1 MPGPRLIGRPG
12 GAPLHDARVDP
23 QAMLGPLGDFLAY
36 CALIAVGSSPAR
48 SQSVSFL
55 IATVLYYLPYRR
67 AVTGKSGWSST
78 LWLQLAVVILTA
90 FALRSGVFALLTSRW
105 GWPGHAAMLLAV
117 ATTGAVL
124 RPGYAYC
131 ISSMA
136 RTVGSD
142 ATWRLR
148 ALGLVVF
155 ALALR
160 LIYSGQV
167 ELLPEETY
175 YWNYSRHLA
184 IGYLDHPPMVGWLI
198 SAGTA
203 VFGDTEFGVR
213 IGALFCGAVAS
224 FFLYRL
230 THNLFGE
237 ASALVALLLAQTLPF
252 FFLAGMLMTPDAP
265 LTAAWAA
272 ALYFLERALIG
283 GRSEAWWRAGLC
295 LGLGLLSKYTIGL
308 LGLSMFVFMLLD
320 SRSHRWFRRW
330 EPYGA
335 ALLALAVFSPVI
347 IWNYQND
354 WASFAFQTS
363 RRLADRPQFALHKL
377 IAGALVLLT
386 PTGLV
391 SATLLLV
398 RRTHVVE
405 GGDAS
410 VNKRGASVNKRDA
423 SVNKRDASVD
433 ERDASVDEA
442 RKWRLMQAAVGV
454 PLAVFAIFSLRHEV
468 KLDWT
473 GAPWVAAIPALAY
486 GIVHSAQAIQTGL
499 RAWIRAAWTPTLAGL
514 VLFYAGGL
522 YYLVL
527 GIPGVGY
534 SKHSELIPV
543 GWREFGARI
552 HQLADD
558 TEKASGN
565 APLIVGMDRYAIAS
579 ELAFYAPDRAKSVS
593 ETTSAHLF
601 GQVGLMYERWFPVDR
616 QGGRTLLLVAWDRGD
631 LAPERL
637 APNVE
642 RLGPIEEGLITRDN
656 RVIRHYYY
664 RLAVG
669 YRAIR
674 RPP

>member
-1 MPGPRLIGRPG
+1 MKWPATLPYVRRLIRKPG
-12 GAPLHDARVDP
+12 EIPLRNARIDAL
-23 QAMLGPLGDFLAY
+23 MLLGPLGDFLAY
-36 CALIAVGSSPAR
+36 CALIAAGASPAR
-48 SQSVSFL
+48 SQSISFL
-55 IATVLYYLPYRR
+55 IATALYYLPYRR
-67 AVTGKSGWSST
+67 AGARTSGRSST
-78 LWLQLAVVILTA
+78 LWLPLAVVIPTA

-105 GWPGHAAMLLAV
+105 SWPGHAAVLAAI

-124 RPGYAYC
+124 RPGYAYS
-131 ISSMA
+131 ISSTA
-136 RTVGSD
+136 RTVGSE
-142 ATWRLR
+142 ATWRLGGM
-148 ALGLVVF
+148 GLVVF
-155 ALALR
+155 AMALR

-184 IGYLDHPPMVGWLI
+184 FGYLDHPPMVGWLI

-213 IGALFCGAVAS
+213 IGALCCGAIAS

-230 THNLFGE
+230 TRNLFGE
-237 ASALVALLLAQTLPF
+237 ASAPVAVLLAQTLPF

-320 SRSHRWFRRW
+320 SRSRRWFRRW

-335 ALLALAVFSPVI
+335 ALLALAVFAPVI

-386 PTGLV
+386 PTGLA
-391 SATLLLV
+391 SAALLLL
-398 RRTHVVE
+398 RRMHATD
-405 GGDAS
+405 GRDALADE
-410 VNKRGASVNKRDA
+410 RGASA
-423 SVNKRDASVD
+423 
-433 ERDASVDEA
+433 DEA
-442 RKWRLMQAAVGV
+442 RKWRFLQVAVGV
-454 PLAVFAIFSLRHEV
+454 PLTVFGLFSLRHEV

-473 GAPWVAAIPALAY
+473 GAPWVAAVPALAY
-486 GIVHSAQAIQTGL
+486 GIAHSAQAVQTGL
-499 RAWIRAAWTPTLAGL
+499 RAWIRAAWAPTLAAL
-514 VLFYAGGL
+514 MLFYAAGL
-522 YYLVL
+522 YYLAL

-543 GWREFGARI
+543 GWQEFGARI
-552 HQLADD
+552 RQLADD

-601 GQVGLMYERWFPVDR
+601 GQVGLMYERWFPVNR
-616 QGGRTLLLVAWDRGD
+616 QEGRTLLLVAWDQGD
-631 LAPERL
+631 LASERL
-637 APNVE
+637 AASVD
-642 RLGPIEEGLITRDN
+642 RLGPIEEGVIMRDN

-664 RLAVG
+664 RLADG
-669 YRAIR
+669 YRGIR
-674 RPP
+674 ESQ

>member
-1 MPGPRLIGRPG
+1 MKWLATLPYVRWLIGRPG
-12 GAPLHDARVDP
+12 GVPLRDTRIDP
-23 QAMLGPLGDFLAY
+23 LGLLGPLGDFLAY
-36 CALIAVGSSPAR
+36 CALVAAGSAPAR
-48 SQSVSFL
+48 SQGVSFL
-55 IATVLYYLPYRR
+55 IAAALYYLPYRR
-67 AVTGKSGWSST
+67 AGTSGRSSG
-78 LWLQLAVVILTA
+78 LLPQLALVILTT
-90 FALRSGVFALLTSRW
+90 FVLRSGVFALLTSRW
-105 GWPGHAAMLLAV
+105 GWPGHAAMLLV
-117 ATTGAVL
+117 VVTTGAAL
-124 RPGYAYC
+124 RSGYAYC
-131 ISSMA
+131 ISAMA
-136 RTVGSD
+136 RSSGND
-142 ATWRLR
+142 ATWRL
-148 ALGLVVF
+148 AAPGLVVF

-184 IGYLDHPPMVGWLI
+184 FGYLDHPPMVGWLI
-198 SAGTA
+198 SAGTS
-203 VFGDTEFGVR
+203 VFGNTEFGVR
-213 IGALFCGAVAS
+213 IGALCCGAVAS
-224 FFLYRL
+224 LFLYRL
-230 THNLFGE
+230 TRNLFGE
-237 ASALVALLLAQTLPF
+237 ATALVSVLLAQTLPF

-283 GRSEAWWRAGLC
+283 GRGAAWWRAGLC

-347 IWNYQND
+347 FWNYRND
-354 WASFAFQTS
+354 WACFVFQTS

-386 PTGLV
+386 PTGLM
-391 SATLLLV
+391 AAALLLV
-398 RRTHVVE
+398 RRVHVGAE
-405 GGDAS
+405 GDAS
-410 VNKRGASVNKRDA
+410 VNGRGASVDEPDA
-423 SVNKRDASVD
+423 SIN
-433 ERDASVDEA
+433 EA
-442 RKWRLMQAAVGV
+442 RKWRFMQVAVGV
-454 PLAVFAIFSLRHEV
+454 PLAVFAVFSLRHEV

-473 GAPWVAAIPALAY
+473 GAPWVAAVPALAY
-486 GIVHSAQAIQTGL
+486 GIVHSTQAIQTGL

-514 VLFYAGGL
+514 VLFYAAGL
-522 YYLVL
+522 YYLAL

-543 GWREFGARI
+543 GWQEFGARI
-552 HQLADD
+552 RRLADD
-558 TEKASGN
+558 TEKASGS
-565 APLIVGMDRYAIAS
+565 APLVVGMDRYAIAS

-601 GQVGLMYERWFPVDR
+601 GQVGLMYERWFPVDL
-616 QGGRTLLLVAWDRGD
+616 QEGRTLLLVAWDRSD
-631 LAPERL
+631 LASERL
-637 APNVE
+637 APSVE
-642 RLGPIEEGLITRDN
+642 RLGPIEEGLIMRDD

-664 RLAVG
+664 RLAYG

-674 RPP
+674 KPP